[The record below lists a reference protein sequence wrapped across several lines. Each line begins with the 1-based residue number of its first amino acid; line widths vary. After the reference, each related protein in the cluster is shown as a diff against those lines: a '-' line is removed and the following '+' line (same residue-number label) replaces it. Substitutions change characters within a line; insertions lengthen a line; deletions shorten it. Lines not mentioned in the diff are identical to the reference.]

1 MKSRASPSS
10 AAPSWGALW
19 LTGGPQALA
28 PRLPTPAP
36 RPAPAAPP
44 APRRLPAIRF
54 ARAARGSPDLA
65 VGALLAA
72 LWIGLWAV
80 FTAGIAGA
88 LGEVAAGSAT
98 GWTASAPGTARG
110 PAAATRPPSPPP
122 RVRR

>member
-1 MKSRASPSS
+1 MKSRASPST

-28 PRLPTPAP
+28 PRLPPPAP
-36 RPAPAAPP
+36 RPAPVGRAGAGRLLAP
-44 APRRLPAIRF
+44 RF

-80 FTAGIAGA
+80 FTVGVAGA
-88 LGEVAAGSAT
+88 LGEVAAGSAA
-98 GWTASAPGTARG
+98 GWTASAPGTPHASV
-110 PAAATRPPSPPP
+110 AAARRPAPTP

>member
-1 MKSRASPSS
+1 MKSRASPST

-28 PRLPTPAP
+28 PPVPPPAP
-36 RPAPAAPP
+36 RPAPADRPGAALLRSP
-44 APRRLPAIRF
+44 RF

-80 FTAGIAGA
+80 FTVGVAGA
-88 LGEVAAGSAT
+88 LGEVAAGSAA
-98 GWTASAPGTARG
+98 GWSAPVPTAHG
-110 PAAATRPPSPPP
+110 PAAAARRAEPPP